1 MIKHFRNSI
10 WSVAEGAGY
19 PLLLLA
25 ATPIF
30 LRNLGP
36 ADFGLW
42 SLLTTITSVGM
53 IVGVGTSAAIIKLV
67 AEVGQDGELDVT
79 PIIQGSM
86 AIAVIAGGLLAVVT
100 TVGISIAST
109 LLLSKMGSPI
119 LVIATGT
126 TAAILLW
133 IEQFDTVFSSLLKGA
148 ERFGLAARLE
158 IALKTL
164 QILSSIVVVIAF
176 KDIFALYIMLVVA
189 AILRLAT
196 KVRVVR
202 HNWPTLVIRP
212 SIESSYFVLVYS
224 KWGWLQG
231 GGSLFF
237 SVADRLIVGATL
249 GSVSLGYYSIAT
261 QLAAQL
267 HGLIANAFSIIAP
280 RISQQ
285 TAAGRLA
292 ARFRVDIV
300 NLISL
305 NFALAVIGAILF
317 LTFGH
322 WILLKWVGENVSTSV
337 ADFFPQLVLAYFL
350 LSISIVPYYF
360 LNGLGRMKF
369 VALTCISGGSI
380 ALISALILIPSHG
393 MSGAAISRCMYSII
407 SFILFFPLISKWR
420 SRS

>member
-1 MIKHFRNSI
+1 
-10 WSVAEGAGY
+10 
-19 PLLLLA
+19 
-25 ATPIF
+25 
-30 LRNLGP
+30 
-36 ADFGLW
+36 
-42 SLLTTITSVGM
+42 M